1 MMSWSQE
8 KFYMV
13 FGLELK
19 KEDFFL
25 SFNLQY
31 SHKGTDRDNNTI
43 INNYILINE
52 YVKLILT
59 AHYKWQNYFVHVI
72 KNIMH

>member
-8 KFYMV
+8 KVLYSFW
-13 FGLELK
+13 FRIK
-19 KEDFFL
+19 KKKDFFL

-31 SHKGTDRDNNTI
+31 SHKGTDRDKNTI

-52 YVKLILT
+52 YVKLI
-59 AHYKWQNYFVHVI
+59 Y
-72 KNIMH
+72 

>member
-1 MMSWSQE
+1 MSWSQE
-8 KFYMV
+8 KVLYGFW
-13 FGLELK
+13 FRIKK

-25 SFNLQY
+25 LFNLRY

-52 YVKLILT
+52 YVKLI
-59 AHYKWQNYFVHVI
+59 Y
-72 KNIMH
+72 